1 MTIDGKKSV
10 FPQGLTIMPSRT
22 NATVSILISS
32 TRSTEKQ
39 KIRVRLLP
47 LAGSSTIAVAGLEGR
62 FRELTLSDLRT
73 NPKRA
78 WNEMGRPLKSL
89 NKTQIFA
96 IRNASK
102 IEMGDIST
110 IPQGLKITSKCA
122 FFCHQVTQVA
132 VCASYRL
139 YELLYHTSTVYTYYI
154 KPIFI

>member
-22 NATVSILISS
+22 TATVSILISS
-32 TRSTEKQ
+32 TRSKEKQ

-89 NKTQIFA
+89 NKTQILA

-110 IPQGLKITSKCA
+110 IPQGLKITSKMYIFLS
-122 FFCHQVTQVA
+122 FFAAKIQMRH
-132 VCASYRL
+132 
-139 YELLYHTSTVYTYYI
+139 
-154 KPIFI
+154 FW

>member
-1 MTIDGKKSV
+1 MMTIGGKKSV

-22 NATVSILISS
+22 NATVSILISN
-32 TRSTEKQ
+32 TRSEKQ

-47 LAGSSTIAVAGLEGR
+47 LAGSSAAAAGLEGR

-89 NKTQIFA
+89 DRTQILA

-110 IPQGLKITSKCA
+110 IPHCLKITQKSLISTTLRAKNVY
-122 FFCHQVTQVA
+122 FQN
-132 VCASYRL
+132 YRF
-139 YELLYHTSTVYTYYI
+139 YPSLLGRQI
-154 KPIFI
+154 A